1 MCGRGRDIFW
11 GFGVKE
17 VVLVCGRERHIFFGL
32 KLPCLLRRLW
42 SSTTNAAK
50 KDMPSPASLLF
61 LWLFFF
67 LGVWVLVFGLSVALF
82 FCGNWV
88 VLRNLFKG
96 I

>member
-1 MCGRGRDIFW
+1 M
-11 GFGVKE
+11 
-17 VVLVCGRERHIFFGL
+17 CGRERHIFFGL

-67 LGVWVLVFGLSVALF
+67 LGVWVLVFGFFSCAFLF
-82 FCGNWV
+82 WELVCS
-88 VLRNLFKG
+88 KKA
-96 I
+96 